1 MWFFYLSKIFSSLM
15 IMKRFVSIVAKKQKY
30 GKHHKYKRGKF
41 VNFDPSLGSNGKR
54 GKQWKD
60 NRFESGYT
68 RRNDKSKII

>member
-1 MWFFYLSKIFSSLM
+1 M
-15 IMKRFVSIVAKKQKY
+15 

-41 VNFDPSLGSNGKR
+41 GDINPSLPSNGKR
-54 GKQWKD
+54 GKQRKD